1 MGMKPGSEE
10 FNAYLASI
18 DEKFNAIGFFEEGL
32 DENQKSSRA
41 YDIADLIRESIDEVY
56 VQIKQRNYELAYET
70 CRMFLKYYSAL
81 KEEFGFALIPLQMTF
96 NSVVCR
102 CRNNKKAGSYVFDR
116 LIKDIFDIYDQKHDY
131 HAFLILRNA
140 VPLSPVN
147 RLDEL
152 ENAAVKLKKIKDS
165 DSNTFHESFIEEL
178 CRETDYKII
187 LKSKGVDAAN
197 TFLYDNLD
205 CPPIHEIAIENA
217 FKNKDYKEAK
227 RLYFMDEPDSSSSYI
242 GNTYMRNAESLK
254 KDDKLI
260 AVREMLSDNPDCVYK
275 YYTEKIFYNAYEKN
289 RKRNYLPIIKDLKFC
304 LKFADREWVSGK
316 IFEFKERFPQKKLLH
331 TMLDEVMNNA

>member
-1 MGMKPGSEE
+1 MKPGSEE

-32 DENQKSSRA
+32 DENQKASRA
-41 YDIADLIRESIDEVY
+41 YDIADLISESIDEVHF
-56 VQIKQRNYELAYET
+56 QIKQRNYELAYEM

-81 KEEFGFALIPLQMTF
+81 KEEFGFALFPLLMAF

-102 CRNNKKAGSYVFDR
+102 CRNNKKAVFYVFDR
-116 LIKDIFDIYDQKHDY
+116 LIKDIFDIYDQRRDY
-131 HAFLILRNA
+131 YAFLILRNA

-147 RLDEL
+147 RLDEV
-152 ENAAVKLKKIKDS
+152 ENAVAKLKKIKDS

-178 CRETDYKII
+178 CRGIDYEII
-187 LKSKGVDAAN
+187 LKSKGVDDAK

-205 CPPIHEIAIENA
+205 CRPLHEIAIENA

-227 RLYFMDEPDSSSSYI
+227 RLYFMVEPDSSSSYMSNI
-242 GNTYMRNAESLK
+242 YLNNAHSLK
-254 KDDKLI
+254 EDDKLL

-275 YYTEKIFYNAYEKN
+275 YYTDEMFYNAYEKK
-289 RKRNYLPIIKDLKFC
+289 RKRDYLPIVNNLNFC
-304 LKFADREWVSGK
+304 LKFADLEWVSAK
-316 IFEFKERFPQKKLLH
+316 IAEFKERFPQKKLLH
-331 TMLDEVMNNA
+331 SMLDEVMNNA